1 ELYGEEAPM
10 YHLARIEQANF
21 FLDYTNKIEEAGKIY
36 TDSYV
41 NKVSKEIHLKHKDH
55 LIILSHLANY
65 YELTD
70 RFNTASETLSK
81 ASDAA
86 RVKFDSED
94 PAFAIA
100 LNQQA
105 KLRIKLG
112 DYEKAEADINRAI
125 TVFEL
130 KKNQQPRWQQDYIN
144 TIETQAKLYGIKGL
158 FDEAQAN
165 LDRTAKMI
173 AKSKTKIDNELST
186 AEELSSLL
194 IQLGAYSRTNLLLD
208 KLIPEYV
215 RIYGNN
221 SVRLIDPYVN
231 RGKILLA
238 RGDYTEAERTAIQA
252 NQIAL
257 LTYGELSTKT
267 AGTQRLLSDIYYS
280 LGDYDKAEDNIRKAL
295 SSQEKQFGRNHVEV
309 ARSLSQLALIKFY
322 DGDDRKLIEQLMIE
336 ARDIIAS
343 RLGKDNPQYAEI
355 LKNFAQLYISD
366 KRYDL
371 AFNSLAIAESIWV
384 QKAGAKNNINLASI
398 YMLTG
403 DVYYQMKN
411 YSKAEE
417 FYNKS
422 RTLYE
427 KNFSITHPEYVRA
440 VSRLSKVHYMQK
452 DYKKAKQR
460 IEEALN
466 NYESFI
472 KQFFPALSEREKAKY
487 WNTIKS
493 DFEFYNT
500 LAFSQLEDFR
510 DLGIKVYNYQ
520 LLTKALLLSSSI
532 KIRERIMNSTDDNLK
547 FQFNQW
553 VEKKEMLTLALSLS
567 PAQLME
573 NGIDQ
578 NALRTEVERLEKDL
592 SQRSELFGQSF
603 ENKRITFEEVK
614 KSLKANEVALE
625 IVRYR
630 HFDHVF
636 TDSVIYAVLAIKNDS
651 RRPEVILM
659 ANGKHL
665 EGRYF
670 RYFNNTIQAR
680 VKDENSYRV
689 YWEPIQ
695 QKIGNPTTIYLSAD
709 GVYNQI
715 NLESIAA
722 PDGRYIMDNANIV
735 YISNTKDLYLQR
747 VKSRAMAQNNAAMFG
762 NPAFY
767 LTPSG
772 RRSIPPLPGT
782 EREVNQLQYLLSQ
795 KGWKTEQFL
804 EQKATEEQIK
814 EVNSPRIF
822 HIATHGFYRPS
833 YTIRLEDEM
842 KGNEAE
848 LSKNPLMRNGLLL
861 KGAGDLLEKTEFNF
875 NMENGILTA
884 YEAMNLNLDQ
894 TDLVVLSACETGLG
908 DLESGEGVYGL
919 QRAFLVAG
927 ARVLV
932 MSMFKVD
939 DEATQKLMLKF
950 YQKWLNTNNLRQ
962 SFTDAKKE
970 LREEYPDPYYW
981 GAFMMIGLDI

>member
-1 ELYGEEAPM
+1 
-10 YHLARIEQANF
+10 
-21 FLDYTNKIEEAGKIY
+21 
-36 TDSYV
+36 
-41 NKVSKEIHLKHKDH
+41 
-55 LIILSHLANY
+55 
-65 YELTD
+65 
-70 RFNTASETLSK
+70 
-81 ASDAA
+81 
-86 RVKFDSED
+86 
-94 PAFAIA
+94 
-100 LNQQA
+100 
-105 KLRIKLG
+105 
-112 DYEKAEADINRAI
+112 
-125 TVFEL
+125 
-130 KKNQQPRWQQDYIN
+130 
-144 TIETQAKLYGIKGL
+144 
-158 FDEAQAN
+158 
-165 LDRTAKMI
+165 
-173 AKSKTKIDNELST
+173 
-186 AEELSSLL
+186 
-194 IQLGAYSRTNLLLD
+194 
-208 KLIPEYV
+208 
-215 RIYGNN
+215 
-221 SVRLIDPYVN
+221 
-231 RGKILLA
+231 
-238 RGDYTEAERTAIQA
+238 
-252 NQIAL
+252 
-257 LTYGELSTKT
+257 
-267 AGTQRLLSDIYYS
+267 
-280 LGDYDKAEDNIRKAL
+280 
-295 SSQEKQFGRNHVEV
+295 
-309 ARSLSQLALIKFY
+309 
-322 DGDDRKLIEQLMIE
+322 
-336 ARDIIAS
+336 
-343 RLGKDNPQYAEI
+343 
-355 LKNFAQLYISD
+355 
-366 KRYDL
+366 
-371 AFNSLAIAESIWV
+371 
-384 QKAGAKNNINLASI
+384 
-398 YMLTG
+398 
-403 DVYYQMKN
+403 
-411 YSKAEE
+411 
-417 FYNKS
+417 
-422 RTLYE
+422 
-427 KNFSITHPEYVRA
+427 
-440 VSRLSKVHYMQK
+440 
-452 DYKKAKQR
+452 
-460 IEEALN
+460 
-466 NYESFI
+466 
-472 KQFFPALSEREKAKY
+472 
-487 WNTIKS
+487 
-493 DFEFYNT
+493 
-500 LAFSQLEDFR
+500 
-510 DLGIKVYNYQ
+510 
-520 LLTKALLLSSSI
+520 
-532 KIRERIMNSTDDNLK
+532 MNSTDDNLK